1 MRVTF
6 LGRDVEDRPWTL
18 GAPAG
23 GVVPAFVDH
32 RDADPAA
39 SIVERVRATRPDVVV
54 ALRPRSVDSAALRAE
69 SGALTLAVADDE
81 LDTHFGRD
89 VWTVDRPPAGPPP
102 PKPAGYDRIVTT
114 DPQLAREW
122 DAWRSAPLPVD
133 DAFFLDPSAGQSPPG
148 RFSQGDRPLGRSTE
162 HDMRLL
168 FLGESTAWRERFLIE
183 SKHHYDLSHYAF
195 GLAGEEL
202 REVLENTNIGV
213 LVRRDDGITTFPRT
227 ALLHLAAGHL
237 LLTELLRPPR
247 GLEAGLDHVEVHQP
261 DQLLHH
267 LHQVRKRPGAFEHV
281 RIRGRRRAEAF
292 RGSVVWP
299 RLLRD
304 LAADVEAFGRPQ

>member
-1 MRVTF
+1 VRVTF

-23 GVVPAFVDH
+23 DVVPAFVDH
-32 RDADPAA
+32 RDTDGPAK
-39 SIVERVRATRPDVVV
+39 IVERVRETRPDVVV
-54 ALRPRSVDSAALRAE
+54 ALRPRALDGAALRAE
-69 SGALTLAVADDE
+69 TGALALAVADDE

-89 VWTVDRPPAGPPP
+89 VWTVDRPPVGEPPDRP
-102 PKPAGYDRIVTT
+102 VGYDRVLTT
-114 DPQLAREW
+114 DPQLARAW
-122 DAWRSAPLPVD
+122 GAWRSAPLPVD
-133 DAFFLDPSAGQSPPG
+133 DAFFVGPPAGESPSG
-148 RFSQGDRPLGRSTE
+148 RFSRGNRPLGRSPY
-162 HDMRLL
+162 DMRLL

-227 ALLHLAAGHL
+227 APLHLAAGHL
-237 LLTELLRPPR
+237 LFTELLRPPR

-292 RGSVVWP
+292 RGSIAWP

-304 LAADVEAFGRPQ
+304 LVADVGAFGRPQ